1 MQWPR
6 RWRPPS
12 ADVGIN
18 VLWLQRLWPLLRQS
32 GPLITR
38 LADVY
43 VKRGADKKTAETLAE
58 TAVILDQILDE
69 RLRGLAQADEVEAL
83 RQEIQGLRQELA
95 RLGPRRRN
103 PYLILILLGQLLT
116 LVFVILLWTHLP

>member
-1 MQWPR
+1 
-6 RWRPPS
+6 
-12 ADVGIN
+12 VGIN

-38 LADVY
+38 LADAY

-69 RLRGLAQADEVEAL
+69 RLRGLAQAEEVETL
-83 RQEIQGLRQELA
+83 RQEIQALRQELA

-103 PYLILILLGQLLT
+103 PYLIILVLGQLLT